1 MFRYAFVT
9 FRRAGEATQARH
21 MLNGRH
27 VCGHEVKVRK
37 CPMVL
42 SLFFIFVQL
51 TKSAVPYRISS
62 GLSYFRIAVTGF
74 DKFLRLS

>member
-1 MFRYAFVT
+1 MT

-37 CPMVL
+37 GPVFL
-42 SLFFIFVQL
+42 SIFFQFCTAGTISSTGIV
-51 TKSAVPYRISS
+51 SAVSTGTVP
-62 GLSYFRIAVTGF
+62 YFRIAVNVF
-74 DKFLRLS
+74 D

>member
-1 MFRYAFVT
+1 MT

-27 VCGHEVKVRK
+27 VCGHEVKVSK

-42 SLFFIFVQL
+42 SLFFSFVQL
-51 TKSAVPYRISS
+51 AQSAVSYQQLVPVPYLTF
-62 GLSYFRIAVTGF
+62 GLP
-74 DKFLRLS
+74 

>member
-27 VCGHEVKVRK
+27 VCGHEVKVSK
-37 CPMVL
+37 CPVVL
-42 SLFFIFVQL
+42 SLFFSFVQN
-51 TKSAVPYRISS
+51 KQYRIS
-62 GLSYFRIAVTGF
+62 F
-74 DKFLRLS
+74 KF

>member
-9 FRRAGEATQARH
+9 FRRAGEAAQARH

-37 CPMVL
+37 CGLESCTIVKI
-42 SLFFIFVQL
+42 SS
-51 TKSAVPYRISS
+51 TVPYQQ
-62 GLSYFRIAVTGF
+62 
-74 DKFLRLS
+74 

>member
-37 CPMVL
+37 YLKVEAVF
-42 SLFFIFVQL
+42 SFVQL
-51 TKSAVPYRISS
+51 AKSAEPYQFFIQKKLCIDYSIRSVPI
-62 GLSYFRIAVTGF
+62 VW
-74 DKFLRLS
+74 